1 MSVPHKLRIGV
12 IGTGAFAEVCHIP
25 GLLSHPAAEV
35 VAVCGRRLEAARAL
49 ADKFGIRHA
58 TDDFEKLCADP
69 DIDAVT
75 IASAN
80 VVHAT
85 QAITALRNGK
95 HVFCEKPLAM
105 TAAEAREM
113 ALVAAECGKVHQVAF
128 TFRYNYGLRELRR
141 RIAAGDIGKPFF
153 ARIQYDRWDGLAA
166 GWTSSWREKKE
177 FAGAGML
184 FDLGSHLFD
193 ITHHVL
199 GPIDSVIGYT
209 HVVPREAP
217 DKTTGEMTTVETDDM
232 VNAWIRHS
240 NGLRGQF
247 FISRVTPP
255 FAQLGY
261 LEIVG
266 DQGALKAALSRGG
279 VDFLKTSSPAAPD
292 WMDLPLPDEASDGK
306 PHALGLMMHSFVEAC
321 LRGKTNPDLDATFE
335 DGLAA
340 QLAMSA
346 LLESQESDRWTHL
359 DAVK

>member
-1 MSVPHKLRIGV
+1 MSASHKLRIAI

-25 GLLSHPAAEV
+25 GLQSHPAAEV
-35 VAVCGRRLEAARAL
+35 VAVYGRRIEAARAL

-58 TDDFEKLCADP
+58 TDDFHALCADP

-80 VVHAT
+80 VVHAA
-85 QAITALRNGK
+85 QAIEALKHGK
-95 HVFCEKPLAM
+95 HVFCEKPIAM
-105 TAAEAREM
+105 NAEEARAMAEAARTS
-113 ALVAAECGKVHQVAF
+113 GKVHQVAF

-153 ARIQYDRWDGLAA
+153 ARIQYDRWEGLAA
-166 GWTSSWREKKE
+166 GWKSSWREKKE
-177 FAGAGML
+177 TAGAGML

-199 GPIDSVIGYT
+199 GPIKSVIGYT

-217 DKTTGEMTTVETDDM
+217 DKVTGEMAAIETDDM
-232 VNAWIRHS
+232 VNAWIRHT

-247 FISRVTPP
+247 FLSRVTPP
-255 FAQLGY
+255 FAPLGY

-266 DQGALKAALSRGG
+266 EKGALKAALSRGG
-279 VDFLKTSSPAAPD
+279 VDFLKSSTPD
-292 WMDLPLPDEASDGK
+292 DPEWMDLPLPAEASDNQ
-306 PHALGLMMHSFVEAC
+306 PHALGLMMRSFVDAC
-321 LRGKTNPDLDATFE
+321 LRGKIDADLDATFE

-346 LLESQESDRWTHL
+346 LLESEQSERWTHL
-359 DAVK
+359 DAV